1 MDEKDY
7 KKLINNLNKNNGVTD
22 IIFRKKMAQKIFK
35 NISSYDNSISK
46 WLDER

>member
-22 IIFRKKMAQKIFK
+22 INFRKKMAK
-35 NISSYDNSISK
+35 NF
-46 WLDER
+46 